1 MMAGLL
7 SFCVGLGKKLVSM
20 CRLLVFLL
28 PLVCS
33 PLQATELAPTDS
45 GAGLEQAGSQEL
57 GSIDNPKAPMKTRVA
72 KPTRYAKR
80 ADQPPP
86 GFARYIERASAY
98 TGIAFVVAFLV
109 IFPWIIRA
117 CLVSLRDDWWLV
129 LAISAAAIGLRLVL
143 PSIPVMHYMGYHIAQ
158 LSFDLDP
165 IPKYGSGALAAHH
178 LLFKLTG
185 PSHIA
190 SIWLNKIVGGLL
202 VLPSA
207 ALIALLGGSRKSV
220 IAAALLVAFVPLFV
234 KDSTTESLGVLTA
247 FWTICGLVLATS
259 SNYSVATLLG
269 MFVSLGLAV
278 LSRPEALVLVPFGAI
293 LLAPK
298 GENRLSTTAFALL
311 TLATLI
317 FVALRVAQMTWAV
330 LLELSRGNIPQM
342 ASLGVVKTVIL
353 GTIWRNGAF
362 WPSIF
367 PVGVTLVALFALFV
381 RKIRRPAAILLGL
394 GLVWIATSQLDL
406 PYVSVPRVQAPG
418 LLLITLAAALGFE
431 GLGLRTSVVAALV
444 IIGSAI
450 YTVPTLWAR
459 SNSDD
464 EEDLLRKTTEL
475 LPSNSVTVVRR
486 GYEDHPLEPAHL
498 DWPDYWF
505 QPPFRDDKVRDIKR
519 FLSKPNFDKPVYFIK
534 GIRCFYRKCGERG
547 GHPACLE
554 LGKRFTLKPVYVKE
568 VPLRRLPIDRNLANP
583 LSDMDF
589 RWCYS
594 DDGPFEIGLFQVLPK
609 SPSN

>member
-7 SFCVGLGKKLVSM
+7 NFCVGLGKKLVSM

-28 PLVCS
+28 PLVCA
-33 PLQATELAPTDS
+33 PLQATELTPTDS

-220 IAAALLVAFVPLFV
+220 IAAAL
-234 KDSTTESLGVLTA
+234 
-247 FWTICGLVLATS
+247 WW
-259 SNYSVATLLG
+259 LL
-269 MFVSLGLAV
+269 
-278 LSRPEALVLVPFGAI
+278 
-293 LLAPK
+293 
-298 GENRLSTTAFALL
+298 
-311 TLATLI
+311 
-317 FVALRVAQMTWAV
+317 
-330 LLELSRGNIPQM
+330 
-342 ASLGVVKTVIL
+342 
-353 GTIWRNGAF
+353 
-362 WPSIF
+362 
-367 PVGVTLVALFALFV
+367 
-381 RKIRRPAAILLGL
+381 
-394 GLVWIATSQLDL
+394 
-406 PYVSVPRVQAPG
+406 
-418 LLLITLAAALGFE
+418 
-431 GLGLRTSVVAALV
+431 
-444 IIGSAI
+444 
-450 YTVPTLWAR
+450 
-459 SNSDD
+459 
-464 EEDLLRKTTEL
+464 
-475 LPSNSVTVVRR
+475 
-486 GYEDHPLEPAHL
+486 
-498 DWPDYWF
+498 
-505 QPPFRDDKVRDIKR
+505 
-519 FLSKPNFDKPVYFIK
+519 
-534 GIRCFYRKCGERG
+534 
-547 GHPACLE
+547 CLC
-554 LGKRFTLKPVYVKE
+554 L
-568 VPLRRLPIDRNLANP
+568 
-583 LSDMDF
+583 
-589 RWCYS
+589 
-594 DDGPFEIGLFQVLPK
+594 
-609 SPSN
+609 